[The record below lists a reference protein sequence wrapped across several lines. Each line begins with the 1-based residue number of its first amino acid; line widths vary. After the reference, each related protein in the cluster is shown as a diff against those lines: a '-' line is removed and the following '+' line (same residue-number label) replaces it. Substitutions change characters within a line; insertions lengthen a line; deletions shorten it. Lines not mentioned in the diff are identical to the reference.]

1 MADTANLATC
11 YAGDQLFGIEVA
23 QVQEVTRG
31 GSLTRMPLA
40 SPAVCG
46 LLNLRGQVLVAIDL
60 RICLGLIERPA
71 ADVPV
76 HVVLKTEA
84 GSVSL
89 LVDRVGDV
97 LALDEN
103 AFERPPDTMRGRI
116 RELIRG
122 VYQLET
128 GLLLALD
135 TDKVLN
141 EMKWTSDMGERA

>member
-1 MADTANLATC
+1 M
-11 YAGDQLFGIEVA
+11 
-23 QVQEVTRG
+23 
-31 GSLTRMPLA
+31 
-40 SPAVCG
+40 
-46 LLNLRGQVLVAIDL
+46 
-60 RICLGLIERPA
+60 
-71 ADVPV
+71 PV

-103 AFERPPDTMRGRI
+103 AFEQPPDTMRGRI